1 MGSGAAAIAVALF
14 FGETSM
20 TLTRSELAGRPRNA
34 LLLASRLLLAFIFVH
49 EGVFLIFNFDSA
61 ASATSKM
68 GVPNVV
74 FVATIVLQLFAGMA
88 IALGIFTRLGAIAL
102 AIFCFLTAFMFHT
115 HFGVRDELL
124 HFEKDLPIAG
134 GLLVLALHGVGDW
147 SIEAKLPRSF
157 EFRWR
162 HSQRLIGAPIQ
173 TK

>member
-1 MGSGAAAIAVALF
+1 M
-14 FGETSM
+14 TSI
-20 TLTRSELAGRPRNA
+20 RSELAGRSRSA
-34 LLLASRLLLAFIFVH
+34 LLLAARLLLAFIFVH
-49 EGVFLIFNFDSA
+49 EGVFRILNFDGA
-61 ASATSKM
+61 ASATSKL

-124 HFEKDLPIAG
+124 HFEKDLAIAG

-147 SIEAKLPRSF
+147 SIEATLSRSLGA
-157 EFRWR
+157 RWR
-162 HSQRLIGAPIQ
+162 HSQRLTGASIQ
-173 TK
+173 TE